1 MPYAPPMIE
10 RRERVVGASE
20 VALYFGTG
28 IAVGWLLGGPV
39 GAVLGGIATAAF
51 SAGFITAET
60 RHLRHWHER
69 PQGAAAWKQ

>member
-1 MPYAPPMIE
+1 MPYAPPMVE

-51 SAGFITAET
+51 SAAET
-60 RHLRHWHER
+60 RHLRRWQEY
-69 PQGAAAWKQ
+69 PEGTAAWRQ